1 MQITGHIFIHKCGI
15 IKFRTKYVFPSPFSP
30 FFSFSGNHTCSS
42 FLRSTAITPSY
53 SRFICPS
60 LRWNN
65 YTHSA
70 VSASLS
76 VRLLLCSDHF
86 RLSVY
91 LCNNVCM
98 HVCLSFCLS
107 FCLFVQWTLFFS
119 ASAVHRPCY
128 TNQMSC
134 PWPAQLNSRF
144 APQPRYRS
152 RIRKRQE
159 ETLEW
164 ERKWGGRTRGW

>member
-107 FCLFVQWTLFFS
+107 FCLFVSLFVTS
-119 ASAVHRPCY
+119 GPCSFPHQQS
-128 TNQMSC
+128 TD
-134 PWPAQLNSRF
+134 PVIL
-144 APQPRYRS
+144 
-152 RIRKRQE
+152 IRCHV
-159 ETLEW
+159 L
-164 ERKWGGRTRGW
+164 GPPN